1 MLVTGNLVST
11 EWKIGSLL
19 TSYINTK
26 DHRRRDSR
34 VSEVTFYSVVVIMMV
49 EFSSSSSQ
57 DGGGNTRHLVK
68 PVTWQRGNQMPLE
81 GEGFSGFDG
90 QYLIGIER

>member
-11 EWKIGSLL
+11 EWKVGSLL

-57 DGGGNTRHLVK
+57 DGGGNTRYEAFGETSYMAAGK
-68 PVTWQRGNQMPLE
+68 PNATRRRRL
-81 GEGFSGFDG
+81 
-90 QYLIGIER
+90 